1 MARQVRSEV
10 TRRKLLDAAI
20 DVFGEVGY
28 VAAGRTAIIER
39 AGVTKGA
46 LYHHFDSME
55 SLVVAIIEGGFATML
70 NTFRSMCQPSSPALE
85 GMIHGMFAVTVGLA
99 VDKEA
104 RAAGHLVFAL
114 SESRDLGGDVAG
126 EWAAAVTAQTARA
139 IAEGDLREDL
149 DPAQTAESIT
159 GAMLGTW
166 LLSRSDDSVARLT
179 RMWEMLLPAIVAADS
194 LTYFQQFLARE
205 ALRHQDSPGDGEDD
219 QDGVDSASDH

>member
-1 MARQVRSEV
+1 MARQVRSEA

-55 SLVVAIIEGGFATML
+55 SLVMAIIEGGFATML

-85 GMIHGMFAVTVGLA
+85 GMIHGMFAVTALLA

-114 SESRDLGGDVAG
+114 SESNDLGGDVAD
-126 EWAAAVTAQTARA
+126 EWAAAVTTQTARA
-139 IAEGDLREDL
+139 IAEGDLREGL
-149 DPAQTAESIT
+149 DPAQIAEPITA
-159 GAMLGTW
+159 AMLGTW
-166 LLSRSDDSVARLT
+166 LLSRSDDGVARLT

-194 LTYFQQFLARE
+194 LAYFQQFLDRE
-205 ALRHQDSPGDGEDD
+205 ALRHQVSPGDRDDDEDPSV
-219 QDGVDSASDH
+219 VD

>member
-1 MARQVRSEV
+1 MARQVRSEA

-55 SLVVAIIEGGFATML
+55 SLVMAIIEGGFSTML
-70 NTFRSMCQPSSPALE
+70 STFRSMCQPSSPALE
-85 GMIHGMFAVTVGLA
+85 GMIHGMFAVTALLA

-114 SESRDLGGDVAG
+114 SESNKLGGDVAE
-126 EWAAAVTAQTARA
+126 EWAAAVAAQTARA
-139 IAEGDLREDL
+139 IGEGDLREGL
-149 DPAQTAESIT
+149 DPVQVAEPIT

-166 LLSRSDDSVARLT
+166 LLSSSEDGIARLT

-194 LTYFQQFLARE
+194 LAYFQQFLARE
-205 ALRHQDSPGDGEDD
+205 ALRHQAEPGPVAGGED
-219 QDGVDSASDH
+219 SAALD

>member
-1 MARQVRSEV
+1 MARQVRSEA

-70 NTFRSMCQPSSPALE
+70 HTFRGMCQPSSPALE
-85 GMIHGMFAVTVGLA
+85 GMIHGMFAVTAVLA
-99 VDKEA
+99 TDKEA

-114 SESRDLGGDVAG
+114 SESNDLGGDVAA
-126 EWAAAVTAQTARA
+126 EWAAAVAAQTARA

-149 DPAQTAESIT
+149 DPAQVAESIT

-166 LLSRSDDSVARLT
+166 LLSRSGDGVGRLT
-179 RMWEMLLPAIVAADS
+179 RMWELLLPAIVAADS
-194 LTYFQQFLARE
+194 LSYFQQFLARE
-205 ALRHQDSPGDGEDD
+205 ALRYQASPGPEVGDA
-219 QDGVDSASDH
+219 DSAVER

>member
-46 LYHHFDSME
+46 LYHHFDSMD
-55 SLVVAIIEGGFATML
+55 SLVTAIIEGGFATVL
-70 NTFRSMCQPSSPALE
+70 STFRGMCLPSSPALE
-85 GMIHGMFAVTVGLA
+85 GMIHGMFAVTEVLA

-114 SESRDLGGDVAG
+114 AESNELGAEVGG
-126 EWAAAVTAQTARA
+126 EWADAVTAQAARA
-139 IAEGDLREDL
+139 IAEGDLREEF
-149 DPAQTAESIT
+149 DPRQVAESIIA
-159 GAMLGTW
+159 AMLGTW
-166 LLSRSDDSVARLT
+166 LLSHGGGDNVGRVT
-179 RMWEMLLPAIVAADS
+179 RMWETLLPAIVVEES
-194 LTYFQQFLARE
+194 LPYFQQFLARD
-205 ALRHQDSPGDGEDD
+205 ALRYQAGRGPNEGADG
-219 QDGVDSASDH
+219 SAAEH

>member
-20 DVFGEVGY
+20 DVFSEVGY

-55 SLVVAIIEGGFATML
+55 SLVTAIIEGGFATVL
-70 NTFRSMCQPSSPALE
+70 NTFRGMCQPSSPALE
-85 GMIHGMFAVTVGLA
+85 GMIHGMFAVTTVLTT
-99 VDKEA
+99 DKEA
-104 RAAGHLVFAL
+104 RAAGLLVFAL
-114 SESRDLGGDVAG
+114 SESNELGDEVGA
-126 EWAAAVTAQTARA
+126 EWAAAVAAQTERA

-149 DPAQTAESIT
+149 EAGRVAESII

-166 LLSRSDDSVARLT
+166 LLSRSDGVGRLT
-179 RMWEMLLPAIVAADS
+179 RMWELLLPAIVAEDS
-194 LTYFQQFLARE
+194 LSYFQQFLARE
-205 ALRHQDSPGDGEDD
+205 EMRHQVSAGPADADD
-219 QDGVDSASDH
+219 EGSSAE